1 MDGDMTAWLAAL
13 TDFGDVA
20 VLIPVVGAMLIWL
33 LLVFSRAAL
42 RWMLAVSVCVGFTA
56 LLKVAFYGC
65 PPAGHIYSPSGHT
78 SLSTLVYGALS
89 LVTATAGPGH
99 AHRNPEGRAPHN
111 RRSPQILG
119 WHASQAVR
127 FRLPSNTD

>member
-42 RWMLAVSVCVGFTA
+42 RWMLAVSFA
-56 LLKVAFYGC
+56 LA
-65 PPAGHIYSPSGHT
+65 
-78 SLSTLVYGALS
+78 SLHY
-89 LVTATAGPGH
+89 
-99 AHRNPEGRAPHN
+99 
-111 RRSPQILG
+111 
-119 WHASQAVR
+119 
-127 FRLPSNTD
+127 